1 MDLRLIL
8 HYALSLAVLG
18 CVIVCLSRLK
28 QALLRFCCGCHK
40 THPPA

>member
-28 QALLRFCCGCHK
+28 QALLRRCCGCHK